1 MCIQAKFTRARV
13 ANETPVTGVVEVDFT
28 SLGRTRKHDRFD
40 EWVGLRIRPATQ
52 KPLTDVQLMD
62 GRTARVGVE
71 NGRPGGGKGRAKQ
84 SARHQRL
91 DDVVSVMD
99 RQSVELIPSHPIYD
113 PLIQQIYDR
122 LPDAIKSNQI
132 KSNQIPCDS
141 RQGLHNSR

>member
-1 MCIQAKFTRARV
+1 MGWV
-13 ANETPVTGVVEVDFT
+13 AYPPGD
-28 SLGRTRKHDRFD
+28 
-40 EWVGLRIRPATQ
+40 A

-71 NGRPGGGKGRAKQ
+71 NGRPGGGKGAAKQKQ
-84 SARHQRL
+84 SARHQRM

-132 KSNQIPCDS
+132 KP
-141 RQGLHNSR
+141 NSL